1 MDTFKILLIF
11 GLMAMV
17 IAVIS
22 VGVFVWHNPGSR
34 NLALAT
40 GTIGA
45 ALILFAIQLP
55 FELRGSESTDFITA
69 EFTIDRVKPQIRQWT
84 YALDTGWRILSEIQA
99 SNWLADNNP
108 DLFADD
114 RKKVTSDLAVFSLIS
129 YLTTAQYD
137 WQLKKQSFSGPSM
150 GTITTYQRV
159 SKSHECTE
167 LQEQDLR
174 DRLSQADN
182 AFAKAKLWLVAGPL
196 CLPPNT
202 NLTVTPTSLTLR
214 NLFCVISF
222 NFELVSAVS
231 YVEPGT
237 RGEVPVL
244 ENGDQQFETRLM
256 GIRVKVNH
264 FGLRIQHRDSPLYRD
279 WTSRLVK
286 GAQDWFAGPQQ

>member
-1 MDTFKILLIF
+1 
-11 GLMAMV
+11 MV
-17 IAVIS
+17 IGVIS
-22 VGVFVWHNPGSR
+22 AGVFVWHNPSR

-40 GTIGA
+40 GAIGA
-45 ALILFAIQLP
+45 AIILFAIQLS
-55 FELRGSESTDFITA
+55 FELRGSESTEFITL
-69 EFTIDRVKPQIRQWT
+69 EFTIDRDEPKIRQWI
-84 YALDTGWRILSEIQA
+84 YARGGWRIHSEIQA
-99 SNWLADNNP
+99 SKWLADNNP

-114 RKKVTSDLAVFSLIS
+114 PKKVTSDLAVFSLIS

-137 WQLKKQSFSGPSM
+137 WQLKEQSFSGPTM

-159 SKSHECTE
+159 SKSHECTT

-174 DRLSQADN
+174 DRLSQAAN
-182 AFAKAKLWLVAGPL
+182 AFARAKLWLVAGPL

-202 NLTVTPTSLTLR
+202 DLIVTPTSLTLR
-214 NLFCVISF
+214 NMFCAISF
-222 NFELVSAVS
+222 NFELASAVS
-231 YVEPGT
+231 YVKPGT
-237 RGEVPVL
+237 GGEVPLL

-264 FGLRIQHRDSPLYRD
+264 FGLRIQHRDLPLYRD